1 MHPSRWLVAFL
12 HGTSG
17 LLVGA
22 ALSGCISSAGI
33 TERDNPM
40 DVRLLANVNPSFNWV
55 RLAQRVPVRVHIDEI
70 PDNTVL
76 VAGMT
81 CTVIVRPTLQNAETK
96 PPPV

>member
-1 MHPSRWLVAFL
+1 MHPSRWLVALL

-33 TERDNPM
+33 TNRDNPT
-40 DVRLLANVNPSFNWV
+40 DVRLLANNVNPSFYWV
-55 RLAQRVPVRVHIDEI
+55 RLAQRVPVGVHIDEI

-76 VAGMT
+76 VRG
-81 CTVIVRPTLQNAETK
+81 
-96 PPPV
+96 